1 MTKPIPSPGLTA
13 LASEVALSP
22 DSVGNPLSL
31 RRLLTAPFLLLC
43 AALLAGRVATAD
55 DKGKEIAKGLLKAL
69 IESQMERQGR
79 ESFRPGQPVPPVHV
93 DIPRPVQATAE
104 MVQIRRLLA
113 SLNQETATLT
123 AQLNADSR
131 RSPNARNLLPDALQ
145 FQAASTATLQ
155 RAERENNHLV
165 LQLPLQTLDQ
175 SWKPLAHKIASTQG
189 TSAATRECTDRI
201 SRLDAQ
207 ACQILGIREQFN
219 GRELVRAADLLA
231 ADLKTLTD
239 EVSYSGSANAKT
251 QRLIPRMRRLQEQA
265 TLFANLSAS
274 GAQFPT
280 VVAEYRIL
288 FQSWQAVRPELDQF
302 PVRSI
307 TRSVSRIQET
317 HQTIHQLLRLDFGI
331 DLALVQKMA
340 EALERDI
347 TDLYRTVTLEQV
359 MTLPDSRSL
368 PSSADALFGMAQNL
382 SDVVARKEPLQAVGE
397 AWLYLDEQWHLFEF
411 YLSPIHTPD
420 TCRRIEGLSQSIAS
434 LKNAIGVS
442 VVFDRNQVLQ
452 QTASLESLTEHLHE
466 TVHRWLTRPGQK
478 AAGLIEK
485 THQLEE
491 RCVELAALANS
502 SRDRAA
508 IAAKCDEII
517 VVWQT
522 VRPELNNCQTEERE
536 SIEQIV
542 DDFVPAMI
550 HLRTM
555 MEE

>member
-1 MTKPIPSPGLTA
+1 MVT
-13 LASEVALSP
+13 VF
-22 DSVGNPLSL
+22 
-31 RRLLTAPFLLLC
+31 FLLF
-43 AALLAGRVATAD
+43 AALVTGRIATAD
-55 DKGKEIAKGLLKAL
+55 DKAKEIAKGLLKAL
-69 IESQMERQGR
+69 IESQLERQGR
-79 ESFRPGQPVPPVHV
+79 DSFRPGQAAPPVQA
-93 DIPRPVQATAE
+93 DIPRPVQATNE
-104 MVQIRRLLA
+104 MVQMRRLLA

-145 FQAASTATLQ
+145 FQATTTATLQ

-175 SWKPLAHKIASTQG
+175 NWKPLAHRIASTQG

-201 SRLDAQ
+201 SRFNAQ
-207 ACQILGIREQFN
+207 LCQILGIREQFN

-239 EVSYSGSANAKT
+239 DVSYTGSSNVKT

-280 VVAEYRIL
+280 VVAEYRVL
-288 FQSWQAVRPELDQF
+288 FQSWLALRPELDQY
-302 PVRSI
+302 PVR
-307 TRSVSRIQET
+307 TVARTVSRIQET

-331 DLALVQKMA
+331 DLALIQKMS

-347 TDLYRTVTLEQV
+347 TELCRTVTLEQI

-382 SDVVARKEPLQAVGE
+382 SDVVARKESIQAIGE

-420 TCRRIEGLSQSIAS
+420 TCRRIEGLSQSITS

-452 QTASLESLTEHLHE
+452 QTAALESLTEHLHE
-466 TVHRWLTRPGQK
+466 VLHRWFSRPGQQ

-485 THQLEE
+485 THQLED
-491 RCVELAALANS
+491 RCAELTALANS
-502 SRDRAA
+502 RRDPAA
-508 IAAKCDEII
+508 IGAKCDEII
-517 VVWQT
+517 LAWQQ
-522 VRPELNNCQTEERE
+522 VRPELSKCQTEERE
-536 SIEQIV
+536 SIEQII
-542 DDFVPAMI
+542 DDFVPALI
-550 HLRTM
+550 RLRTM